1 MHGFP
6 LKKMVN
12 DLSDDIEK
20 TTQLMQFRPRMMK
33 WDYLI
38 TSSNTNTM
46 LLKSAFPLEENP
58 NLNILQQGAPR
69 NEYLIENN
77 NYEERKRLQRKYLF
91 TVNDDKKYVL
101 FCPTWRKIKES
112 I

>member
-1 MHGFP
+1 MNGNSWDKVYKHNDQVFIQTWHGFP

-20 TTQLMQFRPRMMK
+20 TTQLMQFKPRMMK

-77 NYEERKRLQRKYLF
+77 NYE
-91 TVNDDKKYVL
+91 
-101 FCPTWRKIKES
+101 
-112 I
+112 